1 MIYIP
6 RYLEPVVQE
15 IHRTFKV
22 LYVGGPRQVG
32 KTTML
37 QHLAKKH
44 RIAYANLDD
53 ISIRSLAKQDPDL
66 FLQKYPPP
74 LFIDEAQYAPELF
87 PYIKIRVDKTNQNGQ
102 YWLSGSQQFSMMK
115 NVQESL
121 AGRVG
126 IISLLPLSWAE
137 ISHNKRVSKPFLPF
151 PARKALNSKIDVNS
165 TFKHIIKGSFPSFY
179 RDNAPNPKRFY
190 SSYIQTYLDRDIRDI
205 FGIGK
210 METFHRFLE
219 LIAARTGQLLNYSD
233 LARDANI
240 SVPTVVEWISIL
252 ENTMQ
257 IYLLRPYHSNFSKR
271 LIKRPKIYFLD
282 TGLAAHLTKW
292 DSSEALRDSA
302 MAGAFFETFV
312 VSEIIKS
319 YLFRGLEPPL
329 HFFRDK
335 EGHEIDLLIETNQ
348 KLYPVE
354 IKMASRI
361 TPNHAHHIQYLKERV
376 SKIAQGAIISLA
388 PHSGMLG
395 REIEILPA
403 DAIE

>member
-1 MIYIP
+1 
-6 RYLEPVVQE
+6 
-15 IHRTFKV
+15 
-22 LYVGGPRQVG
+22 
-32 KTTML
+32 
-37 QHLAKKH
+37 
-44 RIAYANLDD
+44 
-53 ISIRSLAKQDPDL
+53 
-66 FLQKYPPP
+66 
-74 LFIDEAQYAPELF
+74 
-87 PYIKIRVDKTNQNGQ
+87 
-102 YWLSGSQQFSMMK
+102 MMK

-137 ISHNKRVSKPFLPF
+137 IRRNKRSRKSFLPTS
-151 PARKALNSKIDVNS
+151 ARKALNSKIDINT
-165 TFKHIIKGSFPSFY
+165 TFTHILRGSFPAFY

-190 SSYIQTYLDRDIRDI
+190 SSYVQTYLDRDIRDI
-205 FGIGK
+205 FGIAK

-219 LIAARTGQLLNYSD
+219 LIAARTGQILNHSD

-240 SVPTVVEWISIL
+240 SVPTAVEWISIL

-271 LIKRPKIYFLD
+271 LIKTPKLYFLD
-282 TGLAAHLTKW
+282 TGLAAYLTKW
-292 DSSEALRDSA
+292 DSAEALRDSA

-319 YLFRGLEPPL
+319 YLFRGIEPPL

-335 EGHEIDLLIETNQ
+335 EGHEIDLLIEKNQ

-361 TPNHAHHIQYLKERV
+361 TPDHARHIYYLKKRNRKVAE
-376 SKIAQGAIISLA
+376 GAIIGLV
-388 PHSGMLG
+388 PHSGMLE
-395 REIEILPA
+395 REIEILPV